1 MKTIF
6 HLGLELE
13 LKNYH
18 VELIYSSDLGKTIK
32 IGARADKV
40 IQSSLKSVQQTK
52 FYKQYP
58 RASKTRRFYF

>member
-13 LKNYH
+13 LRNYH

-40 IQSSLKSVQQTK
+40 VVQSGLKSVQQTK
-52 FYKQYP
+52 FYKQ
-58 RASKTRRFYF
+58 